1 MINKHRAKN
10 VADTPMTDILK
21 DRHSSLPQG
30 QAVVEILIR
39 KGIRHA
45 VISSGSRNAPLTIG
59 FSRSGIKCYS
69 VIDERS
75 AAFFALGMAKETG
88 RPVAL
93 VCTSGSAVLNYYPAV
108 AEAYYSR
115 IPLIV
120 ISADRP
126 AEIIDQGA
134 GQTIRQH
141 GVLSAHTAYS
151 TSLREGTDE
160 KTLRYNARE
169 INTAFDKA
177 VAESAPVHINVPF
190 SEPLYGTS
198 SVTAFGDYQEIE
210 TLPVENTL
218 SQRAKD
224 EISRIWNDA
233 EKRMI
238 LVGVHKPDKR
248 LESLLMSI
256 SRQSGAAV
264 LSETTS
270 NLHGECFVEKIDQ
283 AIIPS
288 GQDTLRELAPELLIT
303 AGGMVVSKKIKAILS
318 SMSPKYH
325 IHVNMYDFP
334 DTFGCLTHKAQV
346 SDCVFFSH
354 IASLESENT
363 GYSGKWDGIKA
374 ERDVKH
380 REYLSH
386 VPFSDL
392 KVWEMLTSHIPEN
405 TTLEI
410 SNSASIRYSQL
421 FSLPSG
427 ISVSCNRGTSGIDGC
442 TSTAAGVAAASQNP
456 VTLITG
462 DLSFMYDN
470 NALWNGYLPSS
481 FRMIVINNH
490 GGGIFRILDGSRK
503 ADECGRFLEARHGL
517 SVKYLAEMHS
527 IEYAMANDEKNLKET
542 LATFWDES
550 QKARILEVFTPA
562 DINGDILRGY
572 FEYLK

>member
-1 MINKHRAKN
+1 
-10 VADTPMTDILK
+10 MTDILK

-75 AAFFALGMAKETG
+75 AAFFALGLAKETG
-88 RPVAL
+88 RPAAL

-108 AEAYYSR
+108 AEAYYSH
-115 IPLIV
+115 IPLVV

-169 INTAFDKA
+169 INTAFDKS

-198 SVTAFGDYQEIE
+198 SVTAFGGCREIE

-218 SQRAKD
+218 SKRAKD
-224 EISRIWNDA
+224 EISRIWDEA
-233 EKRMI
+233 KKRMI
-238 LVGVHKPDKR
+238 LVGVHKPDKC
-248 LESLLMSI
+248 LESLLMGI
-256 SRQSGAAV
+256 SRKSGAAV
-264 LSETTS
+264 LCETTS
-270 NLHGECFVEKIDQ
+270 NLHGECFIEKIDQ
-283 AIIPS
+283 AIIPA
-288 GQDTLRELAPELLIT
+288 GQETLRELAPELLIT
-303 AGGMVVSKKIKAILS
+303 AGGMVVSKKIKAMLS
-318 SMSPKYH
+318 SMHPKYH
-325 IHVNMYDFP
+325 IHVNMHDFP

-346 SDCVFFSH
+346 SGCAFFSH

-363 GYSGKWDGIKA
+363 GYAGKWDGIKA

-380 REYLSH
+380 REYLSNA
-386 VPFSDL
+386 PFSDL
-392 KVWEMLTSHIPEN
+392 KVWEMLTAHIPEN
-405 TTLEI
+405 TALEI

-442 TSTAAGVAAASQNP
+442 TSTAAGVAAVSQRP

-470 NALWNGYLPSS
+470 NALWNDYLPSS

-517 SVKYLAEMHS
+517 SVKHLAEMHS
-527 IEYAMANDEKNLKET
+527 IEYAMANDEKSLKEI
-542 LATFWDES
+542 LATFWDGS

-562 DINGDILRGY
+562 DINGDILRDY

>member
-21 DRHSSLPQG
+21 DRHSSIPQG

-93 VCTSGSAVLNYYPAV
+93 ACTSGSAVLNYYPAV

-198 SVTAFGDYQEIE
+198 SVTAFGDYREIE

-233 EKRMI
+233 EK
-238 LVGVHKPDKR
+238 G
-248 LESLLMSI
+248 
-256 SRQSGAAV
+256 
-264 LSETTS
+264 
-270 NLHGECFVEKIDQ
+270 
-283 AIIPS
+283 
-288 GQDTLRELAPELLIT
+288 
-303 AGGMVVSKKIKAILS
+303 
-318 SMSPKYH
+318 
-325 IHVNMYDFP
+325 
-334 DTFGCLTHKAQV
+334 
-346 SDCVFFSH
+346 
-354 IASLESENT
+354 
-363 GYSGKWDGIKA
+363 
-374 ERDVKH
+374 
-380 REYLSH
+380 
-386 VPFSDL
+386 
-392 KVWEMLTSHIPEN
+392 
-405 TTLEI
+405 
-410 SNSASIRYSQL
+410 
-421 FSLPSG
+421 
-427 ISVSCNRGTSGIDGC
+427 
-442 TSTAAGVAAASQNP
+442 
-456 VTLITG
+456 
-462 DLSFMYDN
+462 
-470 NALWNGYLPSS
+470 
-481 FRMIVINNH
+481 
-490 GGGIFRILDGSRK
+490 
-503 ADECGRFLEARHGL
+503 
-517 SVKYLAEMHS
+517 
-527 IEYAMANDEKNLKET
+527 
-542 LATFWDES
+542 
-550 QKARILEVFTPA
+550 
-562 DINGDILRGY
+562 
-572 FEYLK
+572 